1 MRTCS
6 SRSRPCPHATC
17 RSIPPYWA
25 YEWFERGLLV
35 DILLTQVFN
44 FAKYPLEALSGLV
57 VTVVIWLMVRSAL
70 RAERERA
77 ALAESNAGRVS

>member
-1 MRTCS
+1 VLIIIGTFS
-6 SRSRPCPHATC
+6 LRSNRV
-17 RSIPPYWA
+17 RA

-44 FAKYPLEALSGLV
+44 FAKYQLEALSGLV